1 MATYMFTFI
10 IKLFSLQKSLDFKLD
25 VQKLNTGTTSLVVS
39 LNVSSAGQEDSLED
53 NNLDVILPIVLDVN
67 PQINW

>member
-53 NNLDVILPIVLDVN
+53 NNLEVILPIVLDVN